1 MVNPAASVREPAQ
14 LEDICK
20 RIRAHIVSMTHAAQ
34 SGHPGGSLSAVE
46 IFAALYFGGV
56 ARHDPQR
63 PDWPERD
70 RIILS
75 KGHATPVVYS
85 TLAEAGYFDPKL
97 LPSFRSLGSPLQGHV
112 VRGRPA
118 GVEMSGGALGMG
130 LSFSVGLALGHRL
143 DGIDANVFCVVGDGE
158 LNEGQNWEA
167 AMSAAHFGLERI
179 TVVLDRNHFQNDG
192 PGDEIM
198 RLDPVA
204 DKWAAFGWGVH
215 YVDGH
220 DVSAVRDALTAAR
233 DTGGAPQVVIAETV
247 KGKGVSFMASNPG
260 AWHGK
265 GPSDEQLEQA
275 LTEIAAGLDG
285 RSSNHVSGGS
295 VS

>member
-1 MVNPAASVREPAQ
+1 MANPPAPVSDHAQ

-46 IFAALYFGGV
+46 IFTALYFGGV
-56 ARHDPQR
+56 ASHDPDH

-75 KGHATPVVYS
+75 KGHATPVVYAV
-85 TLAEAGYFDPKL
+85 LAEAGYFEPQL
-97 LPSFRSLGSPLQGHV
+97 LPTFRSLGSTLQGHV

-130 LSFSVGLALGHRL
+130 LSFSVGLALGNRL
-143 DGIDANVFCVVGDGE
+143 SEIDANVFCVLGDGE

-167 AMSAAHFGLERI
+167 AMSAAHFGLDRI
-179 TVVLDRNHFQNDG
+179 TAVVDRNHFQNDG

-204 DKWAAFGWGVH
+204 DKWAAFSWGVH
-215 YVDGH
+215 HVDGH

-247 KGKGVSFMASNPG
+247 KGKGVSFMASNPAG
-260 AWHGK
+260 WHGK
-265 GPSDEQLEQA
+265 GPSDDQLEQA
-275 LTEIAAGLDG
+275 LTEIAAGL
-285 RSSNHVSGGS
+285 NHSANNGS

>member
-1 MVNPAASVREPAQ
+1 MAQPTAPDRAQ
-14 LEDICK
+14 LETICQ
-20 RIRAHIVSMTHAAQ
+20 RIRTHIVSMTHAAQ

-63 PDWPERD
+63 PDWPQRD

-75 KGHATPVVYS
+75 KGHATPVLYAA
-85 TLAEAGYFDPKL
+85 LAEAGYFDHKL
-97 LPSFRSLGSPLQGHV
+97 LPTFRSLGSPLQGHV

-130 LSFSVGLALGHRL
+130 LSFSVGLALGNRL
-143 DGIDANVFCVVGDGE
+143 SEIDANIFCVLGDGE

-167 AMSAAHFGLERI
+167 AMSAAHFDLDRI
-179 TVVLDRNHFQNDG
+179 TAVVDRNHFQNDG

-215 YVDGH
+215 HVDGH
-220 DVSAVRDALTAAR
+220 DVAAVRDALALAR
-233 DTGGAPQVVIAETV
+233 DAEGAPQVVIAETV
-247 KGKGVSFMASNPG
+247 KGKGVSFMASNPA

-275 LTEIAAGLDG
+275 LTEIAAGLDHS
-285 RSSNHVSGGS
+285 SSNGS